1 MVEVRPEGYIDGP
14 GSDIPL
20 NRRDMQSKFG
30 CTTLYEIAYEGN
42 SNGQYTKHN

>member
-20 NRRDMQSKFG
+20 NRRDMRSKFG
-30 CTTLYEIAYEGN
+30 CATLHEIEYGGN
-42 SNGQYTKHN
+42 SSGQYTKHN